1 MRRPLTGC
9 AASLCITMKK
19 SLSVIVLSC
28 ILSSILVADDGM
40 WTFDNPP
47 LKQWKERYNFE
58 PSKEWLD
65 RLRLA
70 SVKFPGASGVFVSP
84 NGLIATNH
92 HVASGFI
99 ERLSS
104 KERDL
109 LKNGFYAKT
118 QADELKVPD
127 GNVSIL
133 ESFDNVTE
141 RVHTAAR
148 SGAND
153 AENAAKRTA
162 EIAAIEKDCPAGL
175 RCEVV
180 SLYSGGEYWLY
191 RFKRYTDIRLVMAPE
206 EQAAFFGG
214 DYDNFVYPR
223 HDLDFTFLRVY
234 ENDKPASTPNFLKWS
249 ATGAPEGE
257 FVVVSGYPGSTARLL
272 TVAQLTYQRDVGN
285 PLQEKVWKTRRKAL
299 EEYSKKSPEALR
311 QANPGMRSLA
321 NSLKRL
327 EGQQNG
333 LLNPRNFARKEAEE
347 KDLRDKLAAKPEL
360 NKQYAPA
367 WEAIAKANAE
377 LPAKANQ
384 LAFSSL
390 ASSRL
395 AIIAQQ
401 IVTYQIETAKPDNRR
416 YPEYRD
422 ARLDAF
428 RSALLSPAPIYPEME
443 EAALTYWMVEARKVL
458 GPDDPFVKAALGEAE
473 PAEVVGRAVR
483 ETKLIDPA
491 ARKALLEGGAAAIN
505 TSTDPMI
512 TLAKRVEPVIRALR
526 DWNERNVV
534 DVETANGTQIA
545 QARFAAYGKNM
556 PPDANSQ
563 LRIAYGAIKGY
574 EEDTTLVPFR
584 TTFFGLYDR
593 ALSFDEMPPFNMP
606 DSIRN
611 ARTKLDLSTPLNFV
625 YTADTI
631 GGNSGSPVVNRKGE
645 VVGLNFDSNNQK
657 LSNRYW
663 YIEDA
668 EGSRAVGVH
677 SAGIIEALR
686 KIYNA
691 DELVAELIGK

>member
-1 MRRPLTGC
+1 
-9 AASLCITMKK
+9 MKK
-19 SLSVIVLSC
+19 FPVYLLIVSFLLSGISVF
-28 ILSSILVADDGM
+28 ADDGM

-65 RLRLA
+65 KLRLA
-70 SVKFPGASGVFVSP
+70 SVRFPGASGVFVSP

-109 LKNGFYAKT
+109 LKNGYYAKT
-118 QADELKVPD
+118 QAEELKVPD

-133 ESFDNVTE
+133 ESYDNVTE
-141 RVHTAAR
+141 RVHNAAN
-148 SGAND
+148 SGATD
-153 AENAAKRTA
+153 AEKAAKRTA
-162 EIAAIEKDCPAGL
+162 EIAAVEKDCPVGL

-180 SLYSGGEYWLY
+180 SLYSGGEYWNY
-191 RFKRYTDIRLVMAPE
+191 RFKRYTDVRLVMAPE

-223 HDLDFTFLRVY
+223 HDLDFTFVRVY
-234 ENDKPASTPNFLKWS
+234 ENDKPASTPNYLKWS

-257 FVVVSGYPGSTARLL
+257 FIIASGYPGSTARLL
-272 TVAQLTYQRDVGN
+272 TVAQLAYQRDVGN

-299 EEYSKKSPEALR
+299 EDYSKRGAEQVR

-327 EGQQNG
+327 DGQQTG
-333 LLNPRNFARKEAEE
+333 LLNPRNFAKKEAEE
-347 KDLRDKLAAKPEL
+347 KELREKLAAKPDL
-360 NKQYAPA
+360 NKLYAPA

-377 LPAKANQ
+377 LPSKANQ

-390 ASSRL
+390 GSSRL
-395 AIIAQQ
+395 ATIAQQ
-401 IVTYQIETAKPDNRR
+401 IVTYQVETAKPDAQR
-416 YPEYRD
+416 YAEYRD
-422 ARLDAF
+422 ARLEAF
-428 RSALLSPAPIYPEME
+428 KTSLLSPAPIYTEMD
-443 EAALTYWMVEARKVL
+443 EAALTHWMNEARKTL
-458 GPDDPFVKAALGEAE
+458 GASDPFIKAALGDAE

-483 ETKLIDPA
+483 ETKLNDPA
-491 ARKALLEGGAAAIN
+491 ARKALLEGGAAAIAA
-505 TSTDPMI
+505 STDPMI
-512 TLAKRVEPVIRALR
+512 TLARRVEPVIRELR
-526 DWNERNVV
+526 SWNEKNILA
-534 DVETANGTQIA
+534 VETSNGTKIA
-545 QARFAAYGKNM
+545 QARFAVYGKNM
-556 PPDANSQ
+556 PPDANGH
-563 LRIAYGAIKGY
+563 LRLCYGVVKGY
-574 EEDTTLVPFR
+574 DEDTTLIPYK

-593 ALSFDEMPPFNMP
+593 AFSFGETTPFELAP
-606 DSIRN
+606 SLKAARN
-611 ARTKLDLSTPLNFV
+611 KINLETPLNFV

-663 YIEDA
+663 YIDEA

-677 SAGIIEALR
+677 SAGIIEALS
-686 KIYNA
+686 KVYNA
-691 DELVAELIGK
+691 GPLVKELLGN